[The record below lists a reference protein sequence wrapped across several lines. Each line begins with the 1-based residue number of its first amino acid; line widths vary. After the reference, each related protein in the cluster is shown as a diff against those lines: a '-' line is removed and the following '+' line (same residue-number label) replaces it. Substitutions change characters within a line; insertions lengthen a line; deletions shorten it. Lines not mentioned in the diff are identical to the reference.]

1 MIFNGMKIT
10 RTLSDEAAMG
20 EIARRVQRARLDR
33 QMTQADL
40 AAAAGVARPTI
51 ERFEASGSAQL
62 TTLVRG
68 LRALDLIDRL
78 DAILPE
84 TTIRPL
90 EALETRGRRRKH
102 ASHRTKSRAAAK
114 RAGTSGAQPSA
125 LSPH

>member
-1 MIFNGMKIT
+1 
-10 RTLSDEAAMG
+10 MG

-62 TTLVRG
+62 TTLVRV

-84 TTIRPL
+84 TTIRPI
-90 EALETRGRRRKH
+90 EALETRGRGRKR
-102 ASHRTKSRAAAK
+102 ASHRRKSGVAVK
-114 RAGTSGAQPSA
+114 RAWTWGDQR
-125 LSPH
+125 